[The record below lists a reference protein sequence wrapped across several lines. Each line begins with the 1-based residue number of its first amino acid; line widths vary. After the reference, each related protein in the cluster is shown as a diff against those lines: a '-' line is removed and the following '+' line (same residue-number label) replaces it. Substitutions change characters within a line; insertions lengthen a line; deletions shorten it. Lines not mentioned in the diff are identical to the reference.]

1 MLIYCY
7 AFMQRYI
14 FEWLLVQ
21 IGVSEPFTGYTER
34 HTVHY
39 GFARYCNMVM
49 WVPHIFYL
57 AILCTTRVWTKR
69 LLKYDNVTIP
79 WHRVSPTFSFINAF
93 CSIMDESVGI
103 ERMKRFTL
111 KGMVPR
117 FLRWLSKGMIVP
129 AASTCVWCECVCV
142 FILTGL
148 GCSVLLY
155 SC

>member
-49 WVPHIFYL
+49 WVLHIFYL

-93 CSIMDESVGI
+93 CSISDESVGI
-103 ERMKRFTL
+103 ERMERFTL
-111 KGMVPR
+111 KGGPEILTMT
-117 FLRWLSKGMIVP
+117 KQGYD
-129 AASTCVWCECVCV
+129 STCSKYLCVMWVCLCV
-142 FILTGL
+142 HLNGFG
-148 GCSVLLY
+148 V
-155 SC
+155 